1 MSICR
6 LWQHGHLQKNDT
18 NDTWQGRYVQAT
30 LEIKVIVI
38 TLGLVL
44 DAAWLFRI
52 VSYVNED
59 TLLLI

>member
-1 MSICR
+1 M
-6 LWQHGHLQKNDT
+6 
-18 NDTWQGRYVQAT
+18 QAT

-44 DAAWLFRI
+44 DAARLFRI

-59 TLLLI
+59 TLLFV